1 MIKYNKDRASRG
13 GIMPDKNTKIIE
25 LENIKNELLS
35 IYNDIYKNLVFKIQ
49 DVWKSDETRLYLNHL
64 EETADEI
71 EKINKNIDEAI
82 SIINTYRAN

>member
-1 MIKYNKDRASRG
+1 MIKYNKDRAIRG